1 MFEPENMAI
10 SQLGLGISCVR
21 DYNEPTLTV
30 IPLFLLFLSY
40 LLEKFVVQVYLEVQ
54 SQIMPYAIL

>member
-1 MFEPENMAI
+1 MLEPENMAV
-10 SQLGLGISCVR
+10 SQLGLWISCVW

-40 LLEKFVVQVYLEVQ
+40 LLEKFVVQVYLEDQ
-54 SQIMPYAIL
+54 IQIMPYAIL

>member
-1 MFEPENMAI
+1 MFEPENMAV
-10 SQLGLGISCVR
+10 SQLGLRISCVR

-40 LLEKFVVQVYLEVQ
+40 LLEKFVDQVYLEDQ
-54 SQIMPYAIL
+54 IQIMPYAIL